1 MKNQTIGFIGFIV
14 RDGSWTGGIMIT
26 DDRGIPIEFK
36 YTDPV
41 KPTGLQ
47 ELLYGKTL
55 DPFVRREII
64 GQNLVNQLENRPDLF
79 VVLDSGNL
87 DLREILEAPLVSVA
101 PSREKAGGSDGVR
114 EVGENE
120 VLVDCEAAGMTFRA
134 RLATPAQKTSV
145 VELLKAYGRRLDL
158 ADPLERLGKVLE
170 AVSRQADV

>member
-14 RDGSWTGGIMIT
+14 RDGSWTGAIMIT
-26 DDRGIPIEFK
+26 DDRGIPLEFK

-55 DPFVRREII
+55 DPFVRREVI

-79 VVLDSGNL
+79 IVQDPTHL
-87 DLREILEAPLVSVA
+87 DLREILDVPLVSVA

-114 EVGENE
+114 EVGEIE
-120 VLVDCEAAGMTFRA
+120 ILVDCETGTTLRA
-134 RLATPAQKTSV
+134 RLASQSQKSSV
-145 VELLKAYGRRLDL
+145 AELLKAYGRRLDL